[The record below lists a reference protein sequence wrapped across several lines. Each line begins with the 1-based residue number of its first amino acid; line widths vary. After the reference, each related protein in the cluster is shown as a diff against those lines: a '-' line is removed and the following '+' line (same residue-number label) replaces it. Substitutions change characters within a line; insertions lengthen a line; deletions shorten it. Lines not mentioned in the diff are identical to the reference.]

1 MLTFAAFQRRCS
13 QRPKAHSDM
22 KPRKRGTSQQL
33 LRLHVFGLALSGVF
47 WLCQVVFWS
56 CQVVFWP
63 CQVVFWLCQVVFWP
77 RQVVFWLGWPSPL
90 FKLYTNFVC
99 LFSSLQPCRM
109 NINPTKG
116 LYHYTSLLTTL
127 KSHSLCNTEA
137 IQHFRLRYWHAFCRS
152 RYPVFFSG
160 LELFHIDIVRVSRVS
175 LLSGT
180 QPAILVSL

>member
-1 MLTFAAFQRRCS
+1 MFAPHPPNIRQKPPNLVYWIFIHYRQIYFWVGFVRR
-13 QRPKAHSDM
+13 
-22 KPRKRGTSQQL
+22 
-33 LRLHVFGLALSGVF
+33 VLALSGCV
-47 WLCQVVFWS
+47 LVLSGCVLALSGCVLALS
-56 CQVVFWP
+56 GCILALSGCVLVG
-63 CQVVFWLCQVVFWP
+63 LAIT
-77 RQVVFWLGWPSPL
+77 L

>member
-1 MLTFAAFQRRCS
+1 MFAPHPPNIRQKPPNLVYWIFIHYRQIYYWVGFVRR
-13 QRPKAHSDM
+13 
-22 KPRKRGTSQQL
+22 
-33 LRLHVFGLALSGVF
+33 VLALSGCV
-47 WLCQVVFWS
+47 LVLSGCVLVG
-56 CQVVFWP
+56 
-63 CQVVFWLCQVVFWP
+63 LAIT
-77 RQVVFWLGWPSPL
+77 L

-152 RYPVFFSG
+152 RYPVFSVGWNYFIS
-160 LELFHIDIVRVSRVS
+160 
-175 LLSGT
+175 
-180 QPAILVSL
+180 ILWGYQGYHCSQVPNPLY

>member
-1 MLTFAAFQRRCS
+1 MALSGC
-13 QRPKAHSDM
+13 
-22 KPRKRGTSQQL
+22 
-33 LRLHVFGLALSGVF
+33 VLALSGCILALSGCV
-47 WLCQVVFWS
+47 LVG
-56 CQVVFWP
+56 
-63 CQVVFWLCQVVFWP
+63 LAIT
-77 RQVVFWLGWPSPL
+77 L

-152 RYPVFFSG
+152 RYPVFLVVEIISYRYCEG
-160 LELFHIDIVRVSRVS
+160 IKGITALRYPTRYTSLFITSRSQSVCNTRVVECLISSHSSARLGS
-175 LLSGT
+175 
-180 QPAILVSL
+180 